1 LTLLSAV
8 AVQDKFI
15 VIVGEEEQNKMDPV
29 HDVNFVSCEDILV
42 KPSVQQLFNS
52 VVGSSS
58 ALSSSSSSSPLSIHN
73 AACTVT
79 GFIIFALV
87 PWNAVRTAST
97 LPPISLSSSSSK
109 GIDKTNRIKNNIFS
123 NFSFEITAY
132 LLALTYLFYA
142 NLHQHTTGFIYW
154 DLDVGGA
161 IHSIFLSLMVY
172 ENCKHHTPNN
182 KFVPQLKT
190 STARAI
196 AIIATV
202 VELITP
208 LIRPKHL
215 GRQIA
220 ASVGGIAAL
229 TVVPFLGYQSW
240 IKRSMDGGNSF
251 IWWLVACAGVKTA
264 EWLVVVEQSMCP
276 TSTTTS
282 TPLWV
287 QRYFHATIIHAEIAL
302 LFVAV
307 SQCAFGVIRNHRL
320 SLSTSENKNQSMKLS
335 PGTFFKIRKKQ

>member
-42 KPSVQQLFNS
+42 KPSVQQLFNN

-58 ALSSSSSSSPLSIHN
+58 STLSSWASPLSIHN
-73 AACTVT
+73 AACMVT

-87 PWNAVRTAST
+87 PSSAVRTAST
-97 LPPISLSSSSSK
+97 LPPIESSSSSSK
-109 GIDKTNRIKNNIFS
+109 GIDKTNRNNHNDIFS
-123 NFSFEITAY
+123 NFSFEVTAY

-320 SLSTSENKNQSMKLS
+320 SLSTSVGKNKNKTLS
-335 PGTFFKIRKKQ
+335 PGTFFKIRKKE